1 MENTPTVIFKTTAD
15 NMIEIPREEYNE
27 LVRASEKIAAVER
40 FINESAYTS
49 EKDILI
55 ILGIKKKEKEI
66 KE

>member
-1 MENTPTVIFKTTAD
+1 MDVKVTAD
-15 NMIEIPREEYNE
+15 NLIAIPREEYNE

-40 FINESAYTS
+40 FINESTYTS
-49 EKDILI
+49 EKDIMI